1 MFRESTNLLLMLAG
15 LIWAVLLARRVIT
28 DLQMRRE
35 RFATGLMIARMAAHQ
50 PTRRPVNKWLMML
63 LAFVLIGVGLARP
76 TGGNV
81 EEQVTGRGMDVIVA
95 LDVSTSM
102 KAPDIDGNSRL
113 DVARALIERLLGAL
127 RNDRVGL
134 VAFAGDTMVQCP
146 LTPDKGAFLTFLERV
161 DPAMLTVQGTN
172 LAAAIETS
180 LDRFDY
186 VASRT
191 RVIVLVS
198 DGEDR
203 DQARVT
209 KAVADAVKRGVPIY
223 TVGIGSLEGSYLP
236 EGRDMWGRVVFK
248 TFKGERVVTKL
259 DDATLRRIANDG
271 RGAYFRTKDVASA
284 KKVAEALES
293 LPRTAIH
300 QGTQLVTRELFQ
312 WPVLLAF
319 LLLLVEWMVSER
331 IPYEREKDHWLKRL

>member
-1 MFRESTNLLLMLAG
+1 MFREPGFLLVMLAG
-15 LIWAVLLARRVIT
+15 LLWATLLTRHAISDLRR
-28 DLQMRRE
+28 RRE
-35 RFATGLMIARMAAHQ
+35 TFATTQMLTRLATHE
-50 PTRRPVNKWLMML
+50 PTRRPVNKWLMMI
-63 LAFVLIGVGLARP
+63 LAFALIGIGLARP
-76 TGGNV
+76 TGGTS
-81 EEQVTGRGMDVIVA
+81 EEQVSGQGMDVVVA

-102 KAPDIDGNSRL
+102 KAPDIDGNTRL
-113 DVARALIERLLGAL
+113 DVAKALIERLLNAL

-146 LTPDKGAFLTFLERV
+146 LTPDKGASLTFLERV
-161 DPAMLTVQGTN
+161 DPAMLTVQGTD

-186 VASRT
+186 TASRT

-203 DQARVT
+203 DPERVA
-209 KAVADAVKRGVPIY
+209 KAVTDAVRRGVPLY
-223 TVGIGSLEGSYLP
+223 TVGIGSAEGSYLP
-236 EGRDMWGRVVFK
+236 AGRDAWGRVTYK

-259 DDATLRRIANDG
+259 DDAMLRKIGRDS
-271 RGAYFRTKDVASA
+271 RGAYFRAKDVASA
-284 KKVAEALES
+284 KKVAGALEA

-300 QGTQLVTRELFQ
+300 QGMQIVTRELFQ

-319 LLLLVEWMVSER
+319 LLLLVEWMISER
-331 IPYEREKDHWLKRL
+331 IPYERAKDHWLKRL

>member
-1 MFRESTNLLLMLAG
+1 MFREPTNILLMLAG
-15 LIWAVLLARRVIT
+15 LLWAALLVRRVIQ
-28 DLQMRRE
+28 DLRLRRE
-35 RFATGLMIARMAAHQ
+35 RFASNLMIARLAAHE
-50 PTRRPVNKWLMML
+50 PTRRPVSKWLMMI
-63 LAFVLIGVGLARP
+63 LAFALIGVGLARP
-76 TGGNV
+76 TGGTV

-102 KAPDIDGNSRL
+102 KAPDIDGNPRL
-113 DVARALIERLLGAL
+113 DVAKALIARLLNGL

-134 VAFAGDTMVQCP
+134 VSFAGDTMVQCP

-161 DPAMLTVQGTN
+161 DPSMLTIQGTN

-203 DQARVT
+203 DPERVAKALGDAAR
-209 KAVADAVKRGVPIY
+209 RGVPIY
-223 TVGIGSLEGSYLP
+223 TVGIGSAEGSYLP
-236 EGRDMWGRVVFK
+236 TGRDMWGRVVYK

-259 DDATLRRIANDG
+259 DDAMLRRIGRDA
-271 RGAYFRTKDVASA
+271 RGAYFRAKDVESA
-284 KKVAEALES
+284 KKVAEALEA

-300 QGTQLVTRELFQ
+300 QGSQVVTRELFQ
-312 WPVLLAF
+312 WPVLIAF